1 MLFWKRKKN
10 DCEEKRI
17 MNYVL
22 QCQCLFIMKWNTT
35 NWYWHIIW
43 KGIMV
48 TSKIKDDIIQFWSI
62 NFFDSI
68 VEKES
73 QLK

>member
-43 KGIMV
+43 KVIMV

-68 VEKES
+68 VEKVS